1 VFAGDALDFAILCS
15 SLSTVL
21 GGIGMT
27 AYAAANAWLDAFAAS
42 RIRRLPWIAVN
53 LDAWRFDAGGP
64 ASGLGR
70 DVLSF
75 AMTPDEGVRVLEAAA
90 RLAGARPR
98 VVVSTGD
105 LGRRLDRWVALRGLR
120 AAGEAGA
127 HPRPAI
133 GTAYRAPADQTE
145 EIIAKAFGHVL
156 GVDGVGADDDFFEL
170 GGDSLLAVHLNATL
184 REAFQVDVPMVRVF
198 ESPTVSGLAQ
208 TIAALCAENTDLEKL
223 EETLRQ
229 VQGLS
234 DDEVARLLE
243 EPGLGV
249 DG

>member
-1 VFAGDALDFAILCS
+1 
-15 SLSTVL
+15 
-21 GGIGMT
+21 M
-27 AYAAANAWLDAFAAS
+27 AA
-42 RIRRLPWIAVN
+42 
-53 LDAWRFDAGGP
+53 
-64 ASGLGR
+64 
-70 DVLSF
+70 
-75 AMTPDEGVRVLEAAA
+75 LEAAEA
-90 RLAGARPR
+90 A
-98 VVVSTGD
+98 SD
-105 LGRRLDRWVALRGLR
+105 
-120 AAGEAGA
+120 AAGE
-127 HPRPAI
+127 R
-133 GTAYRAPADQTE
+133 RLRRERLD
-145 EIIAKAFGHVL
+145 
-156 GVDGVGADDDFFEL
+156 VGAEFVAPSGELQTWLAGVWSELLNVDRVGALDDFFEL